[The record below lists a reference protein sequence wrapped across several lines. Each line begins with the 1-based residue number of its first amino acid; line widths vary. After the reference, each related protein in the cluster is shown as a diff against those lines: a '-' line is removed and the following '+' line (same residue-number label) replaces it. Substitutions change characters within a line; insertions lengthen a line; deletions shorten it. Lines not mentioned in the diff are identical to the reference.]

1 MFILALSAMSLAM
14 VSSRKY
20 AAKRIAANN
29 SQFALGICYN
39 SSMAIEIMPKYIF
52 AMALLSWITLL
63 GGCGDARTITDV
75 SDATAPVVSPTAV
88 APAIADATATP
99 ALVIADATATAV
111 QPTPA
116 PAAAQSPL
124 GVDETP
130 GSGADWTP
138 PRLMGNVPFFRDS
151 AEYLVLNS
159 EVVARARLRGVEER
173 IVAFGS
179 DEYERMEH
187 IYHINPTGDRV
198 YVPLMAFEFEVLEYL
213 KGGNGN
219 ATIWGIVEL
228 HAADGNSEQE
238 ARAAYSYYLNRR
250 DKRWDGREAIVFL
263 SDEIVYDKI
272 PAGHHYLGIFWS
284 NPLVED
290 YRYRGWGKW
299 YAEVLDE
306 DGVAGAAGEQGFWF
320 NDPDESKGLRGRWSD
335 GAAEDVIGLSDIR
348 RLIALSDAE
357 LDKRNESR
365 VGVMFAAS
373 ELSEATNLDHFL
385 AISEVG
391 KVIVTWGISG
401 ANPDV
406 VGYRVLRRR
415 ASGGEFVELANMVVD
430 GPDHYEDVYDILP
443 NTGYIYLLRAYGADG
458 DIAEA
463 RVAVTTVAALEPL
476 DAAVATPAALGE

>member
-1 MFILALSAMSLAM
+1 M
-14 VSSRKY
+14 
-20 AAKRIAANN
+20 
-29 SQFALGICYN
+29 
-39 SSMAIEIMPKYIF
+39 
-52 AMALLSWITLL
+52 
-63 GGCGDARTITDV
+63 
-75 SDATAPVVSPTAV
+75 
-88 APAIADATATP
+88 
-99 ALVIADATATAV
+99 
-111 QPTPA
+111 
-116 PAAAQSPL
+116 
-124 GVDETP
+124 
-130 GSGADWTP
+130 
-138 PRLMGNVPFFRDS
+138 
-151 AEYLVLNS
+151 NS
-159 EVVARARLRGVEER
+159 EVVARVRPRGVEER
-173 IVAFGS
+173 IVEFGS

-198 YVPLMAFEFEVLEYL
+198 YVALMAFEFEVLEYL

-219 ATIWGIVEL
+219 DTIWGIVEL

-238 ARAAYSYYLNRR
+238 ARAAYSYYVNRR

-272 PAGHHYLGIFWS
+272 PAAHHYLGIFWS

-299 YAEVLDE
+299 YAEVLAE
-306 DGVAGAAGEQGFWF
+306 DGVAGVAGEQEFWF
-320 NDPDESKGLRGRWSD
+320 GDPDESKDRNGTPAGMREIESALNI
-335 GAAEDVIGLSDIR
+335 IGLSDIK
-348 RLIALSDAE
+348 RLIAMSDSE
-357 LDKRNESR
+357 LDRRNESR
-365 VGVMFAAS
+365 TGVMFAAS
-373 ELSEATNLDHFL
+373 ELPEAANLEHLL

-391 KVIVTWGISG
+391 RVIVTWGISG

-406 VGYRVLRRR
+406 VGYRILRGR
-415 ASGGEFVELANMVVD
+415 ASGGEFVEVANMVVD

>member
-1 MFILALSAMSLAM
+1 
-14 VSSRKY
+14 
-20 AAKRIAANN
+20 
-29 SQFALGICYN
+29 
-39 SSMAIEIMPKYIF
+39 MAIEIMSKRIF
-52 AMALLSWITLL
+52 AIAPLIWITLL
-63 GGCGDARTITDV
+63 GGCGAIQSVADV
-75 SDATAPVVSPTAV
+75 SDATATAV
-88 APAIADATATP
+88 PPVATPVIAHATATVIPP
-99 ALVIADATATAV
+99 AATLTPAAATIA
-111 QPTPA
+111 PSPA
-116 PAAAQSPL
+116 PAAAQPTL

-130 GSGADWTP
+130 VSADDWTP
-138 PRLMGNVPFFRDS
+138 PRLMGGVPFFRDS

-179 DEYERMEH
+179 DEYERIEH

-238 ARAAYSYYLNRR
+238 AHTAYSYYLNRR
-250 DKRWDGREAIVFL
+250 DKRWDDREAIVFL

-299 YAEVLDE
+299 YAEVLAE
-306 DGVAGAAGEQGFWF
+306 DGVAGVDGEQEFWF
-320 NDPDESKGLRGRWSD
+320 NDPNESKGLRGASG
-335 GAAEDVIGLSDIR
+335 GAGEDVIGLSDIK

-357 LDKRNESR
+357 LEKRNESR

-373 ELSEATNLDHFL
+373 ELPEAANLDHLL

-406 VGYRVLRRR
+406 VGYRILRRR
-415 ASGGEFVELANMVVD
+415 ASGGEFVEVANVVVD
-430 GPDHYEDVYDILP
+430 GADHYEDAYDILP
-443 NTGYIYLLRAYGADG
+443 DTGYIYLLRAYGAYG

-463 RVAVTTVAALEPL
+463 SVAVTTVAALEPL
-476 DAAVATPAALGE
+476 DAAAATPASLGE

>member
-1 MFILALSAMSLAM
+1 M
-14 VSSRKY
+14 
-20 AAKRIAANN
+20 
-29 SQFALGICYN
+29 
-39 SSMAIEIMPKYIF
+39 
-52 AMALLSWITLL
+52 
-63 GGCGDARTITDV
+63 
-75 SDATAPVVSPTAV
+75 
-88 APAIADATATP
+88 
-99 ALVIADATATAV
+99 
-111 QPTPA
+111 
-116 PAAAQSPL
+116 
-124 GVDETP
+124 
-130 GSGADWTP
+130 GS
-138 PRLMGNVPFFRDS
+138 VPFFRDS

-198 YVPLMAFEFEVLEYL
+198 YSPLMAFEFEVLEYL

-219 ATIWGIVEL
+219 ARIWGIVEL

-250 DKRWDGREAIVFL
+250 DKRWDDREAIVFL
-263 SDEIVYDKI
+263 SGEIVYDKI

-299 YAEVLDE
+299 YAKVLDE
-306 DGVAGAAGEQGFWF
+306 DGVAGGAGKQAFWF
-320 NDPDESKGLRGRWSD
+320 NDPDESKGLRGASG
-335 GAAEDVIGLSDIR
+335 GAGEDVIGLSDIR

-357 LDKRNESR
+357 LGKRNESR

-373 ELSEATNLDHFL
+373 ELPDGANLDHLL

-391 KVIVTWGISG
+391 KVIVTWGMSG

-406 VGYRVLRRR
+406 VGYRILRRR
-415 ASGGEFVELANMVVD
+415 ASGGEFVEVANVVVD
-430 GPDHYEDVYDILP
+430 GADHYEDAYDILP
-443 NTGYIYLLRAYGADG
+443 DTGYIYLLRAYGAYG

-463 RVAVTTVAALEPL
+463 SVAVTTVAALEPL
-476 DAAVATPAALGE
+476 DAAAATPASLGE

>member
-1 MFILALSAMSLAM
+1 
-14 VSSRKY
+14 
-20 AAKRIAANN
+20 
-29 SQFALGICYN
+29 
-39 SSMAIEIMPKYIF
+39 MAVEIMPKYIF

-75 SDATAPVVSPTAV
+75 SDATATVVSPTAV

-99 ALVIADATATAV
+99 ALVIADVTATAV
-111 QPTPA
+111 PPTPKPVGAQPT
-116 PAAAQSPL
+116 L
-124 GVDETP
+124 GVGETP
-130 GSGADWTP
+130 GSAAAWTP
-138 PRLMGNVPFFRDS
+138 PRLMGGVPFFRDS

-159 EVVARARLRGVEER
+159 EVVVHARLRGVEER
-173 IVAFGS
+173 IVEFGS

-187 IYHINPTGDRV
+187 IYHINPTGDKV

-219 ATIWGIVEL
+219 DTIWGLVEL
-228 HAADGNSEQE
+228 HAADGNSERE

-250 DKRWDGREAIVFL
+250 DKRWDDREAIVFL

-290 YRYRGWGKW
+290 YLYRGRGKW
-299 YAEVLDE
+299 YAEVLAE

-335 GAAEDVIGLSDIR
+335 GAGEDVIGLSDIR
-348 RLIALSDAE
+348 RLVAMSDLE
-357 LDKRNESR
+357 LDRRNESR
-365 VGVMFAAS
+365 TGVMFAAS
-373 ELSEATNLDHFL
+373 ELPDGANLDHLL

-391 KVIVTWGISG
+391 KVIVTWGTSG

-406 VGYRVLRRR
+406 VGYRILRGR
-415 ASGGEFVELANMVVD
+415 ASGGEFVEVANMVVD
-430 GPDHYEDVYDILP
+430 GPDHYEDAYDIQP
-443 NTGYIYLLRAYGADG
+443 DTGYIYLLRAYGEDG

-463 RVAVTTVAALEPL
+463 SVAVTTVAALESL
-476 DAAVATPAALGE
+476 DAATATPASLGE